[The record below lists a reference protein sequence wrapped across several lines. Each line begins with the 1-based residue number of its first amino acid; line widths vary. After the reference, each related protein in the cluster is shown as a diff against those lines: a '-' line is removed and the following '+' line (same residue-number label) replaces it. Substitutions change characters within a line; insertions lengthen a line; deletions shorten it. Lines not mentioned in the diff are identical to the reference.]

1 LQVFL
6 GLAVVILLLL
16 QRVTP
21 LPRNWLYLEAFYL
34 LFAAAGL
41 VWLADSLI
49 RKIAG
54 PPQTER
60 ILSLAILLAVIGA
73 CTGILISRQQ
83 SVVMNRG
90 PLPEQFAA
98 NYIVDHLKSEDT
110 ILATGPVTIRTAY
123 YSIINGIPFDRFY
136 QRDHPVRI
144 QNALVLL
151 RKNSKYNTPQK
162 VLDFFKLGSALDL
175 SSAEL
180 VFEYGKLQIYSIPA
194 R

>member
-1 LQVFL
+1 
-6 GLAVVILLLL
+6 
-16 QRVTP
+16 
-21 LPRNWLYLEAFYL
+21 LE
-34 LFAAAGL
+34 
-41 VWLADSLI
+41 
-49 RKIAG
+49 
-54 PPQTER
+54 
-60 ILSLAILLAVIGA
+60 
-73 CTGILISRQQ
+73 
-83 SVVMNRG
+83 
-90 PLPEQFAA
+90 
-98 NYIVDHLKSEDT
+98 SEDT
-110 ILATGPVTIRTAY
+110 IIATGPVIIRTAY

-180 VFEYGKLQIYSIPA
+180 VFAYGKLQIYSIPA